1 MSDPLKDREHLLKS
15 AVRTWGVPDQ
25 LMMAIEEMSELIK
38 AINKA
43 RRSGLVSE
51 DRVTRPHAEMSIKDI
66 NTYNDLC
73 SEVADVK
80 IMIAQLETFLCKERI
95 DISVERKLIRLAD
108 RLERHHK
115 AEFVKLIKE
124 SDVQSYVPENES
136 VAPILISPLE
146 YYKEEQSRKN
156 AIVFEKENI
165 SPRVSKD
172 KFVLTHYRSR
182 HWLVAEIYKND
193 KLYATA
199 NKFYEVTPDYI
210 IIYGEKGSS
219 GSGFE
224 KGEVKQKIFIGD
236 SDFLKVNV

>member
-1 MSDPLKDREHLLKS
+1 
-15 AVRTWGVPDQ
+15 
-25 LMMAIEEMSELIK
+25 MMAIEEMSELIK

-51 DRVTRPHAEMSIKDI
+51 ERITRPHSEMSIEDI
-66 NTYNDLC
+66 NVYNELC

-108 RLERHHK
+108 RLNRSHR
-115 AEFVKLIKE
+115 AKLVGQIKE
-124 SDVQSYVPENES
+124 SDVQSYIPDNES

-146 YYKEEQSRKN
+146 YYKEEQAKKN

-165 SPRVSKD
+165 SPRVNKN
-172 KFVLTHYRSR
+172 KFVLKHYDSR
-182 HWLVAEIYKND
+182 YWQVAEIYKND
-193 KLYATA
+193 ELYATA
-199 NKFYEVTPDYI
+199 NKFYEITPDYI

-224 KGEVKQKIFIGD
+224 KGEIKKKIFIGD
-236 SDFLKVNV
+236 SEFLKVNV